1 MAYMEFLKSA
11 RGRVF
16 DDLLVLKAKGTVAT
30 SMVGEDPIGTDKY
43 YDTGGGRT
51 RGDVV
56 INVYAMDPLAIYPT
70 TKVAMR
76 LQGSKNSSFT
86 TGYDLQILELGASEL
101 LAGITSNLATAD
113 IGVGRYIM
121 PFTNDIDGTVYRYLR
136 HYINCAGTV
145 GSANAGVQYEVYLS
159 NLIG

>member
-11 RGRVF
+11 RGKLV

-30 SMVGEDPIGTDKY
+30 SMVGEDPVGTDTY

-56 INVYAMDPLAIYPT
+56 INVYSMSYIYPS

-76 LQGSKNSSFT
+76 LQGSRNSSFT

-101 LAGITSNLATAD
+101 LGGITSNLATAD
-113 IGVGRYIM
+113 IGVGRYVL
-121 PFTNDIDGTVYRYLR
+121 PFSNDLDGTVYRYLR
-136 HYINCAGTV
+136 HYINLAGTV
-145 GSANAGVQYEVYLS
+145 GTANGGIQYEVYLS
-159 NLIG
+159 KITT